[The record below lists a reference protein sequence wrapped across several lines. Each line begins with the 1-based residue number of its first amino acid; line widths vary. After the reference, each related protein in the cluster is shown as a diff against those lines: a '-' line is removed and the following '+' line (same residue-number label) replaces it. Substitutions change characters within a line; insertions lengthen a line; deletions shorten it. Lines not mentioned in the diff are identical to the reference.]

1 MALAALGAQARSVE
15 NAPREK
21 LQLVNIDC
29 ARVWMAQAV
38 DVHQENAFIYGES
51 VSGQTYQYFDK
62 ESGLSY
68 NYFRSYDARTGRY
81 SQSDPIGLDGGW
93 NRFAYASANP
103 LSYTDP
109 KGLFDDALPLPI
121 AIPSAAALCAANPV
135 ACAGAGG
142 YAVGTLIY
150 PIIQGPLSRAID
162 YCMNSE
168 STQEDCPGQWRRA
181 QNVCYEWMQ
190 ELGDPSIS
198 KMRRKQLMDL
208 TGGSMASC
216 QMGQVSQ
223 TCGGNRVDN
232 PPRRRR

>member
-1 MALAALGAQARSVE
+1 VLHGKNLQPFTGAVFVICSQLLAT
-15 NAPREK
+15 P
-21 LQLVNIDC
+21 
-29 ARVWMAQAV
+29 
-38 DVHQENAFIYGES
+38 QENPFTYGES
-51 VSGQTYQYFDK
+51 ASESFNLRYPGQYFDK
-62 ESGLSY
+62 ESNLHF
-68 NYFRSYDARTGRY
+68 NWMRSYSPNNGRY
-81 SQSDPIGLDGGW
+81 TQSDPIDLQGGW
-93 NRFAYASANP
+93 NKFVYASANP

-181 QNVCYEWMQ
+181 QNVCFEWMQ

-223 TCGGNRVDN
+223 ACGGNRVDN

>member
-1 MALAALGAQARSVE
+1 VA
-15 NAPREK
+15 
-21 LQLVNIDC
+21 
-29 ARVWMAQAV
+29 
-38 DVHQENAFIYGES
+38 DVTFNLRFP
-51 VSGQTYQYFDK
+51 GQYHDK

-68 NYFRSYDARTGRY
+68 NYFRSYSPDNGRY
-81 SQSDPIGLDGGW
+81 TQADPIDLQGGW
-93 NRFAYASANP
+93 NKYGYVEGNP
-103 LSYTDP
+103 LMYSDP
-109 KGLFDDALPLPI
+109 KGLI
-121 AIPSAAALCAANPV
+121 AIPFPGPTAPAFTSACLANPALCGPV
-135 ACAGAGG
+135 LAGAGG

-232 PPRRRR
+232 QPRRRR

>member
-1 MALAALGAQARSVE
+1 VLHGKNLQTFTGAVFVICSQ
-15 NAPREK
+15 P
-21 LQLVNIDC
+21 IDLP
-29 ARVWMAQAV
+29 
-38 DVHQENAFIYGES
+38 QENPCAYGES

-62 ESGLSY
+62 ESNLHY
-68 NYFRSYDARTGRY
+68 NYFRSYDSRTGRY

-93 NRFAYASANP
+93 NRFGYAEQNP
-103 LSYTDP
+103 LSYSDP
-109 KGLFDDALPLPI
+109 KGLTS
-121 AIPSAAALCAANPV
+121 IPFPGATVPAFTSACLANPALCGPAL
-135 ACAGAGG
+135 AGIGG
-142 YAVGTLIY
+142 YSVGTLIY
-150 PIIQGPLSRAID
+150 PIIEGPLSRAID

-208 TGGSMASC
+208 TGGSMAAC